1 MRDVS
6 DGEYWDLEIQKV
18 HRGED
23 GLAAIVD
30 TGITPRER
38 LDEIEKTFF
47 PAKGRVTPAPVIS
60 VEMLEADYAGYV
72 LSFDGAAKPST
83 RQGSCGCVIWKLP
96 GWRIPTAQ
104 GFLLEDAT
112 VNRVMQAVTR
122 SHARD
127 ESDQYVPRGPVEYQ
141 AERWRRIKAH
151 QDSDPR
157 LSELKKFLKGE
168 FDEFSRG
175 RIKKVSKPVEPYV
188 LDARDV
194 LYRLSCSTEGLP
206 RNMSDKLR
214 IAEVHDDFHFKPHT
228 VHPKRPTTQVEVSED
243 DDFDAVWLA
252 EDSWE
257 ADNPNDEYDVE
268 KILDLRWTKRTRT
281 SKKTQEYL
289 IKWKCYEKPEWLL
302 MSQLNCGALLYEF
315 NQGARARTRFRV
327 MQAGDDH
334 PRL

>member
-175 RIKKVSKPVEPYV
+175 RIKKVSKPVEPSSWM
-188 LDARDV
+188 REM
-194 LYRLSCSTEGLP
+194 SCT
-206 RNMSDKLR
+206 D
-214 IAEVHDDFHFKPHT
+214 
-228 VHPKRPTTQVEVSED
+228 
-243 DDFDAVWLA
+243 
-252 EDSWE
+252 
-257 ADNPNDEYDVE
+257 
-268 KILDLRWTKRTRT
+268 
-281 SKKTQEYL
+281 
-289 IKWKCYEKPEWLL
+289 
-302 MSQLNCGALLYEF
+302 
-315 NQGARARTRFRV
+315 
-327 MQAGDDH
+327 
-334 PRL
+334 

>member
-47 PAKGRVTPAPVIS
+47 PAKGRDTPAPVIS

-214 IAEVHDDFHFKPHT
+214 LV
-228 VHPKRPTTQVEVSED
+228 VSETLRSD
-243 DDFDAVWLA
+243 MFQYAH
-252 EDSWE
+252 EDYQGGHQGITRTHEKLRSEFYWYGMY
-257 ADNPNDEYDVE
+257 ADVE
-268 KILDLRWTKRTRT
+268 NFVKECADWTVRVARGDPRARDLRQTTLSR
-281 SKKTQEYL
+281 
-289 IKWKCYEKPEWLL
+289 
-302 MSQLNCGALLYEF
+302 
-315 NQGARARTRFRV
+315 
-327 MQAGDDH
+327 GD
-334 PRL
+334 RSRWSR

>member
-112 VNRVMQAVTR
+112 VNRSNLAGR
-122 SHARD
+122 SIDSARD
-127 ESDQYVPRGPVEYQ
+127 GVHIIAGYRQSDASSHTQSRSRRIGPVCPEGTRGIPSGTL
-141 AERWRRIKAH
+141 ETH
-151 QDSDPR
+151 QGSPR
-157 LSELKKFLKGE
+157 
-168 FDEFSRG
+168 
-175 RIKKVSKPVEPYV
+175 
-188 LDARDV
+188 
-194 LYRLSCSTEGLP
+194 
-206 RNMSDKLR
+206 
-214 IAEVHDDFHFKPHT
+214 
-228 VHPKRPTTQVEVSED
+228 Q
-243 DDFDAVWLA
+243 
-252 EDSWE
+252 
-257 ADNPNDEYDVE
+257 
-268 KILDLRWTKRTRT
+268 
-281 SKKTQEYL
+281 
-289 IKWKCYEKPEWLL
+289 
-302 MSQLNCGALLYEF
+302 
-315 NQGARARTRFRV
+315 
-327 MQAGDDH
+327 
-334 PRL
+334 